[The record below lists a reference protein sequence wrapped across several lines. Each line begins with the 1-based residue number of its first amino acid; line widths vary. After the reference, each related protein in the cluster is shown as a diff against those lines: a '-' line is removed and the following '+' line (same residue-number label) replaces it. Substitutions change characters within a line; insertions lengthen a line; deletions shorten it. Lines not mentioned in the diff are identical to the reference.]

1 MNTMTSTNSRH
12 LMNTMAIVAG
22 GGVRVG
28 LEDNIWYDEKR
39 ITLARNRSL
48 IERILTIAKAF
59 ERIPFTQKEARKLLR
74 V

>member
-12 LMNTMAIVAG
+12 LMNTMAVVAG

-39 ITLARNRSL
+39 TTLAQA
-48 IERILTIAKAF
+48 T
-59 ERIPFTQKEARKLLR
+59 EA
-74 V
+74 